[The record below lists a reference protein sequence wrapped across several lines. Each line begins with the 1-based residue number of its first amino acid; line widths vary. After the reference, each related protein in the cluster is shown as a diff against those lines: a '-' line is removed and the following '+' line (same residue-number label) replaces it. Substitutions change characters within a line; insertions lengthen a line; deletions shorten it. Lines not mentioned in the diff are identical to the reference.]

1 MTTPTRKPR
10 IAAGGWFKSSWS
22 GPAGECVEV
31 NFDHPDGLVRIRDT
45 KDQGAGPTISVT
57 GKQWTTLLDELAGTV
72 AAGSNG
78 AVTVRTST
86 SVGPS
91 AAPRTPGTS

>member
-22 GPAGECVEV
+22 SYAGECVEV
-31 NFDHPDGLVRIRDT
+31 NFDHRDGLVRIRDT

-57 GKQWTTLLDELAGTV
+57 GEQWAVLLDQLAD
-72 AAGSNG
+72 ARLRAS
-78 AVTVRTST
+78 
-86 SVGPS
+86 
-91 AAPRTPGTS
+91 